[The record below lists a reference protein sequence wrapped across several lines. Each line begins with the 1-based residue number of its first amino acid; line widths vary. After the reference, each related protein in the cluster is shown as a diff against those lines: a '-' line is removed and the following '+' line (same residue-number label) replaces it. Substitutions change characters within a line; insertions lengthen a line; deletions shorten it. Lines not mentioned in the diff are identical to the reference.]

1 MAIMIPSTI
10 APEVKSAAERRIFE
24 WFRSAPGTDDWI
36 VLHSLGI
43 VMHNRVI
50 YGETDFLV
58 LAPGLGVFA
67 LEVKGGRI
75 RRENGRWYFTN
86 RYDQTDSRERGPF
99 DQAREGIF
107 SIITAAKERLDAQHQ
122 HLAEVFFGYGV
133 MFPDVEYAASGIDEA
148 QWQVFDCR
156 DGKAVRDYVKRIS
169 IGARGRWE
177 SVYGVF
183 DESRLPSI
191 YDVRYLADMLRGDFE
206 CALSV
211 STQLQNAEDA
221 LIRLTKEQYRCL
233 DQIDDNPRC
242 LIRGS
247 AGTGKTLLAME
258 EVKRSVARGE
268 KVALFCF
275 NSNLSEWMSFYF
287 QNQPQ
292 ELRPQ
297 YIGTFHKYMHNI
309 ARVSGLLP
317 DYPRD
322 SEAVQ
327 EYYQKALPDAAIM
340 ALNRN
345 GIQFDKIVID
355 EAQDLINDY
364 YLSVMDR
371 SLKKGLK
378 RGRWSMFGDF
388 SMQAIYAGNLTG
400 NDLIEKLEELTSF
413 IRFRLA
419 VNCRNTKQICHEI
432 EMITGFKEV
441 NDPLLQIDGLPVQ
454 YITWS
459 DMNDQCS
466 KLQVLL
472 KQLENSHV
480 APEMITILSP
490 RKREDSVVA
499 LMGNLKIRDLHIP
512 QGLHTAF
519 STVQAYKGLE
529 NTVIILTDIEDF
541 SSDKLMY
548 VALSRARAG
557 LYILESDSAKHEYD
571 GLMIRRLL
579 Q

>member
-10 APEVKSAAERRIFE
+10 APEVKSSAERRIFD
-24 WFRSAPGTDDWI
+24 WFRFAPGTDNWI

-58 LAPGLGVFA
+58 LAPGLGIFA

-75 RRENGRWYFTN
+75 QRENGRWYFTN
-86 RYDQTDSRERGPF
+86 RYGQTDSRDRGPF

-107 SIITAAKERLDAQHQ
+107 SIITAIKERLDIHHQ
-122 HLAEVFFGYGV
+122 YLSDAFFGYGV
-133 MFPDVEYAASGIDEA
+133 MFPDVEYSASGIDEA

-156 DGKAVRDYVKRIS
+156 DGKSVRKYIERIS
-169 IGARGRWE
+169 ANAIDRWRAIYGA
-177 SVYGVF
+177 F
-183 DESRLPSI
+183 DEHRLLSV
-191 YDVRYLADMLRGDFE
+191 YDVRYIADLLRGDFE
-206 CALSV
+206 CILSLNA
-211 STQLQNAEDA
+211 QLQNTESA
-221 LIRLTKEQYRCL
+221 LVRLTKEQYRCL

-247 AGTGKTLLAME
+247 AGTGKTLLALE
-258 EVKRSVARGE
+258 EVKRSVSRGE

-275 NSNLSEWMSFYF
+275 NSNLSEWMNSYF
-287 QNQPQ
+287 QSQSEELHPQ
-292 ELRPQ
+292 FV
-297 YIGTFHKYMHNI
+297 GTFHKFMHN
-309 ARVSGLLP
+309 VSRDAGVLP

-322 SEAVQ
+322 SENVQ
-327 EYYQKALPDAAIM
+327 EYYQETLPAAALKALTC
-340 ALNRN
+340 N
-345 GIQFDKIVID
+345 GTQFDKIVID
-355 EAQDLINDY
+355 EAQDLISDN
-364 YLSVMDR
+364 YLTVMDR
-371 SLKKGLK
+371 CLKKGLT
-378 RGRWSMFGDF
+378 RGYWSMFGDF
-388 SMQAIYAGNLTG
+388 SMQAIYAGHISG
-400 NDLIEKLEELTSF
+400 NDLIDKLEDLTSF
-413 IRFRLA
+413 IRFRLT

-441 NDPLLQIDGLPVQ
+441 SDPLLEVDGIPVQ

-459 DMNDQCS
+459 NMNDQRD
-466 KLQVLL
+466 KLQSLL
-472 KQLENSHV
+472 KQLEDSHV
-480 APEMITILSP
+480 APEMITVLSP

-499 LMGNLKIRDLHIP
+499 FLENRRVRDLHIP
-512 QGLHTAF
+512 QGMHTAF
-519 STVQAYKGLE
+519 STIQAYKGLE

-541 SSDKLMY
+541 SSEKLMY

-571 GLMIRRLL
+571 SLMIRRLL